1 MLHFKTRNLRN
12 CNMKLSL
19 YFTVTFL
26 HIDYCVKCFT
36 YIDIKNCKSLVCSSA
51 TLWFQY
57 KKIRYIKRSIDFF
70 TMNQHSLLKPSS
82 LHKAI
87 EADFADIT
95 RKHLEYWNEKTDQS
109 SHENL
114 SFQPIF
120 SEATYLTPKSRLKR
134 SGIQKILQVNTL
146 IFRKIFLMW
155 VS

>member
-1 MLHFKTRNLRN
+1 M
-12 CNMKLSL
+12 
-19 YFTVTFL
+19 
-26 HIDYCVKCFT
+26 
-36 YIDIKNCKSLVCSSA
+36 
-51 TLWFQY
+51 
-57 KKIRYIKRSIDFF
+57 DFF

-95 RKHLEYWNEKTDQS
+95 RKHLEYWNEKIDQS
-109 SHENL
+109 NHENL

-120 SEATYLTPKSRLKR
+120 SEAAYLTLKSRLKR

-146 IFRKIFLMW
+146 IFRKIFLLW